1 MREDLK
7 ESSQV
12 ERGSNLKA
20 VRVLKGEE
28 RALEYK

>member
-12 ERGSNLKA
+12 ERGSNLRA

-28 RALEYK
+28 SSGI